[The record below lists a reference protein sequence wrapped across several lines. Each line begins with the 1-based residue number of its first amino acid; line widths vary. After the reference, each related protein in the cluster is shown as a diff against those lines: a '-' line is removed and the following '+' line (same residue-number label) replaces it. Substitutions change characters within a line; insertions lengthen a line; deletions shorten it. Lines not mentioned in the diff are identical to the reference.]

1 MPKSGRPS
9 KKGKTHKP
17 PPVKTLEDLIN
28 LGNTKKTYNNIDV
41 KKLWVV
47 TPYLEQLSNLIG
59 LKTLKESIFEQ
70 VLYYLQ
76 NMHEASTNGEYL
88 HTALLGPPGTGKTT
102 VAKIIGKIYQ
112 NLGIL
117 SEDGTFTTAYREDF
131 VAAYLGQTAI
141 KTTKL
146 LQNSLGGVIFIDEAY
161 SLGGNGDM
169 YSTEALAVLNS
180 FLSEHKKD
188 FCCIVAG
195 YETEMNE
202 LFFKG
207 NRGLKS
213 RFRWIHKIPKYIVEE
228 LVNIFILMVDKSN
241 WLLNVETTEISEI
254 LEGNED
260 FFKNAGRDIE
270 TYIDKCKI
278 AHSTRVFGLDIFHKF
293 VLCKEDL
300 IAGLDLV
307 KKYDLN
313 QVTIFSSPP
322 TGMYT

>member
-1 MPKSGRPS
+1 MPKSGRTS
-9 KKGKTHKP
+9 KKRKTHKP

-28 LGNTKKTYNNIDV
+28 LGNANKIYDNIDV
-41 KKLWVV
+41 KRLWEV
-47 TPYLEQLSNLIG
+47 TPYLEQLNNLIG

-76 NMHEASTNGEYL
+76 NMHEANTNGEYL

-112 NLGIL
+112 NLDIL
-117 SEDGTFTTAYREDF
+117 SEDGGFITAYREDF

-161 SLGGNGDM
+161 SMGGEGDM
-169 YSTEALAVLNS
+169 YSSEALTVLNS

-195 YETEMNE
+195 YEKDMNE

-228 LVNIFILMVDKSN
+228 LVDIFILMVDKSN
-241 WLLNVETTEISEI
+241 WLLNADSSEVSEI
-254 LEGNED
+254 LEGNEEL
-260 FFKNAGRDIE
+260 FKNAGRDIE

-278 AHSTRVFGLDIFHKF
+278 AHSTRVFGLDILHRF

-300 IAGLDLV
+300 IAGLELV
-307 KKYDLN
+307 KKYDIN
-313 QVTIFSSPP
+313 QASISSSPP
-322 TGMYT
+322 IGMYT